1 MRARSR
7 DPPRAVTSFVAWRCK
22 HSRLSFIR
30 ERYFPFLSRLKERK
44 IEKTDNPNEGC
55 EEDRVPT
62 CTSGACFRP
71 ACVLFEWFFGCFPR
85 IYKVTKQHVPRTRLA
100 RVSRSETEKT
110 FAALCSQAAG
120 PVGTWRPHRFSKLRR
135 RPPGSASVPVGTE
148 QAPVELLRYAGG
160 LHKRQ

>member
-22 HSRLSFIR
+22 HSRLSFKR
-30 ERYFPFLSRLKERK
+30 EIFSFSLSFERK
-44 IEKTDNPNEGC
+44 IDRKKTDNPNEGC

-71 ACVLFEWFFGCFPR
+71 ACVLFEWFFGVFSPR

-100 RVSRSETEKT
+100 RVSRSETEKN
-110 FAALCSQAAG
+110 
-120 PVGTWRPHRFSKLRR
+120 VR
-135 RPPGSASVPVGTE
+135 RPLLSSRRPSWHLAPPPFQQA
-148 QAPVELLRYAGG
+148 QAPTAGLG
-160 LHKRQ
+160 IGAGRH